1 MGILPAIGSGSLSEP
16 KDAGLDM
23 NRMWAIGLA
32 ILATAPAMTLAA
44 NRATAQPADQP
55 EKINADFVASGF
67 LSSHPDVLYR
77 QFGLDLLHRGQHERG
92 INALLR
98 AARYADKPSQAVIAE
113 GYWQGQFG
121 LPRDPSAAYAWMDLA
136 AERGYPELLVL
147 RERYWIALSENERS
161 RALELGPSIY
171 MQYGDDVAR
180 PKLAKVL
187 QRGIREVTGSRTGF
201 GGNLT
206 IVGSLP
212 GGGSGAPTVM
222 NETTMVPSTLIP
234 GSKFYAPALW
244 QPRLYFQQQDKDW
257 RDRLGPSLYPNI
269 TIGAPTMAR

>member
-1 MGILPAIGSGSLSEP
+1 MCT
-16 KDAGLDM
+16 
-23 NRMWAIGLA
+23 IGLA
-32 ILATAPAMTLAA
+32 ILATVSAMAFA
-44 NRATAQPADQP
+44 VSPATAQPTGQP

-98 AARYADKPSQAVIAE
+98 AARYADKASQAVIAE

-121 LPRDPSAAYAWMDLA
+121 LPRDPSTAYAWMDLA
-136 AERGYPELLVL
+136 AERGYPELLAL
-147 RERYWIALSENERS
+147 REKYWIALSESERS

-171 MQYGDDVAR
+171 MHYGDDVAR

-187 QRGIREVTGSRTGF
+187 RRGIREVTGSRTGF

-212 GGGSGAPTVM
+212 GGGSGAPTAAKD
-222 NETTMVPSTLIP
+222 TTMVPSTHIP
-234 GSKFYAPALW
+234 GGKFYAPALW
-244 QPRLYFQQQDKDW
+244 QPRLYFRQQDMDW

-269 TIGAPTMAR
+269 TVGSPTMAR